1 MQRIVL
7 DTNIYISAILTPGKP
22 RAILDL
28 VREKKFELFISE
40 EILNE
45 IERVLN
51 VKIGLD
57 NTDIADTLNS
67 IIDISSIVIPS
78 IRISRIE
85 NDESDN
91 IVLECAVEARADYI
105 ISGDN
110 HLLSLKKYDGI
121 RILNPADF
129 LYDNDINL

>member
-1 MQRIVL
+1 MQKIVL
-7 DTNIYISAILTPGKP
+7 DTNIYISAILTSGKP

-51 VKIGLD
+51 VKIGL
-57 NTDIADTLNS
+57 NNSDIVDTLNS
-67 IIDISSIVIPS
+67 IIDISSIVIPK

-91 IVLECAVEARADYI
+91 IILECAVEVNADCI
-105 ISGDN
+105 ISDDK
-110 HLLSLKKYDGI
+110 HLLSLKEYSSSD
-121 RILNPADF
+121 
-129 LYDNDINL
+129 

>member
-7 DTNIYISAILTPGKP
+7 DTNIYISAILTSGKP

-51 VKIGLD
+51 VKIGL
-57 NTDIADTLNS
+57 NNSDIVDTLNS
-67 IIDISSIVIPS
+67 IIDISSIVIPK

-91 IVLECAVEARADYI
+91 IILECAVEVNADCI

-121 RILNPADF
+121 SILNPADF
-129 LYDNDINL
+129 LYYNDITL

>member
-7 DTNIYISAILTPGKP
+7 DTNIYISAILTSGKP

-51 VKIGLD
+51 VKIGL
-57 NTDIADTLNS
+57 NNSDIVDTLNS
-67 IIDISSIVIPS
+67 IIDISSIVIPK

-91 IVLECAVEARADYI
+91 IILECAVEVNADCI

-121 RILNPADF
+121 SILNPADF
-129 LYDNDINL
+129 LYDNDITL